1 MQGSQITLESFAERN
16 TTESEKGRTEATS
29 MGVEQ
34 SVDEKTTY
42 DDLIPLVIADDNI
55 DEALK
60 VVVGNREAP
69 GMDGMSVHELEQWVD
84 TNRQKFIESEWLS
97 VRERCTNRR
106 VPNVM
111 HGGGKGQPTA

>member
-29 MGVEQ
+29 MGVAQ
-34 SVDEKTTY
+34 SVDGKTTY

-60 VVVGNREAP
+60 EW
-69 GMDGMSVHELEQWVD
+69 SV
-84 TNRQKFIESEWLS
+84 
-97 VRERCTNRR
+97 
-106 VPNVM
+106 
-111 HGGGKGQPTA
+111 TAKHQAWTA